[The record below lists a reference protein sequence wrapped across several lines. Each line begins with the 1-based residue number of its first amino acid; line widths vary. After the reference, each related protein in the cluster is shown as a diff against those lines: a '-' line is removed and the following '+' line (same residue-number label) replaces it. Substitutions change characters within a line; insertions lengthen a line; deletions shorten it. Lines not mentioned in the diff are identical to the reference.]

1 MDQLEEAVQLAQINN
16 QHLRTHLPGL
26 VEQYEEILWYQHQ
39 LYDEATNEAISI
51 QQSKAA
57 EYEQMRIDTT
67 AFATQVQGALS
78 CLKQASSDAY
88 DQLCKAW
95 TAHTTRTVALLDEVN
110 EVDRSWEEA
119 ANRQMVAQ
127 RAENKRLQAETTR
140 LRAAMTQQN
149 QAHTRETH
157 FLKDEMEKM
166 EQTWQARLE
175 EAHGG

>member
-1 MDQLEEAVQLAQINN
+1 MAEIYSAITAQVDQLEEAVRLAQINN
-16 QHLRTHLPGL
+16 QHLRTDYPGL
-26 VEQYEEILWYQHQ
+26 VERYEEILRYQHQ

-110 EVDRSWEEA
+110 EVSRSPEEA
-119 ANRQMVAQ
+119 ANRRRVAQ
-127 RAENKRLQAETTR
+127 RAVNKKLPA
-140 LRAAMTQQN
+140 
-149 QAHTRETH
+149 
-157 FLKDEMEKM
+157 
-166 EQTWQARLE
+166 
-175 EAHGG
+175 